1 MSIAFNIP
9 ASSLFDYFQNENK
22 KKLVLKLDFVDDSEN
37 EEYVVLLM
45 ISWIVADFKL
55 SQLFK

>member
-9 ASSLFDYFQNENK
+9 ASTLFDYFQDENK

-45 ISWIVADFKL
+45 ISLIVADFKL
-55 SQLFK
+55 SQLFE

>member
-45 ISWIVADFKL
+45 ISWIVAGFKL
-55 SQLFK
+55 SQLFE